1 MAEVAGRV
9 VVITGAGS
17 GIGRA
22 LARQFADAGARLAL
36 SDIDAAALAQTLE
49 LLPSTTEARGYPLD
63 VAARDAVVAH
73 ADQVRADFGAVHVLV
88 NNAGVSLLGSFE
100 HLSIEEIEWQLGI
113 NLWGVVYASK
123 AFLPGLLAQR
133 GGCIV
138 NIGSAFGFVA
148 MPTQSAYCMSKFAVR
163 ALSECLWAELE
174 GSGVEVVSVHPGG
187 VRTNLSRLARHAALA
202 DATEDRVAAL
212 AQRVLVTPPERVAE
226 AIVDGLRRGRRRIVV
241 GHLGRTLFWL
251 PRLFP
256 DHYHRV
262 IGWFRP

>member
-1 MAEVAGRV
+1 MAEFAGRV

-22 LARQFADAGARLAL
+22 LAQQFASLGARLAL
-36 SDIDAAALAQTLE
+36 SDIDAATLEQTLA
-49 LLPSTTEARGYPLD
+49 LLPRATEARGYLLD
-63 VAARDAVVAH
+63 VAARDAVFAH
-73 ADQVRADFGAVHVLV
+73 AEQVRADFGPVHMLV
-88 NNAGVSLLGSFE
+88 NNAGVSLLGTFE
-100 HLSIEEIEWQLGI
+100 HLGIEEIEWQLGI

-148 MPTQSAYCMSKFAVR
+148 MPTQSAYSMSKFAVR
-163 ALSECLWAELE
+163 ALSECLWAELD
-174 GSGVEVVSVHPGG
+174 GTGVEVVSVHPGG
-187 VRTNLSRLARHAALA
+187 VATNLSKLARRAARA
-202 DATEDRVAAL
+202 DATEDRVSSL
-212 AQRVLVTPPERVAE
+212 AQRVLVTPPEQVAA

-241 GHLGRTLFWL
+241 GHLGKTLFWL

-256 DHYHRV
+256 DRYHRA
-262 IGWFRP
+262 IDWFRR